1 MDSNLLRAYLLAASP
16 CLKAFWFAGG
26 PDLTGILPWA

>member
-1 MDSNLLRAYLLAASP
+1 MPASP

-26 PDLTGILPWA
+26 PDLPRIPAMSIE